1 MSSCLFSYN
10 WCLQKEKHL
19 NNLKE
24 EVVSFSPFPLS
35 SWLSWLWRGHWRVG
49 CWSSPHGGPRLP
61 PYLPTHQSTT
71 PHPST
76 SLTATY
82 THTHTPT
89 NPYCCQSHK
98 TTWHDR
104 SWHLHWTNHWAQT
117 AFANFRSWTFRE
129 QSRADPIF
137 TAARLWEQV
146 GTNQAPNFLWRI
158 NQPSLDSSLC
168 RHSWF
173 LSISR

>member
-1 MSSCLFSYN
+1 MSSCLYSWN
-10 WCLQKEKHL
+10 QCLQKEKHL

-82 THTHTPT
+82 THTHTHPLT
-89 NPYCCQSHK
+89 
-98 TTWHDR
+98 
-104 SWHLHWTNHWAQT
+104 L
-117 AFANFRSWTFRE
+117 
-129 QSRADPIF
+129 
-137 TAARLWEQV
+137 TAANHTKPPGMIGPDICIEPTIEPKTRLQISGAEISV
-146 GTNQAPNFLWRI
+146 SNRELILFLQLRDYGNKLGPI
-158 NQPSLDSSLC
+158 
-168 RHSWF
+168 RHQTF
-173 LSISR
+173 CGG